1 MGTNNRG
8 TRAREVRSGL
18 FALVALVA
26 LVIAVPLGLWAVA
39 GWPLPSA
46 VPSWSSISD
55 SLGSS
60 HIPDSVLVKGLAV
73 VCWLVWIELV
83 ASVLVEAV
91 ALVRGRRAGDVP
103 LAGPIQKMAG
113 RLVAAVAIL
122 LVLSAAR
129 AEGPHAAAPRPLQVP
144 GAAVVLDL
152 TSTAPAAA
160 PVAQPG
166 LPTYTVQ
173 ARDTLWDIAEQHLS
187 DPMRWGEIWNLNR
200 DHQQVDGETF
210 TNPDL
215 ICPGWELTLPADA
228 VGLDDPPPA
237 VASPAVERTTVE
249 QLTPIDDESP
259 SMVLAVDH
267 DSHREVMVPLDVP
280 VDHGR

>member
-122 LVLSAAR
+122 LVLSAAK
-129 AEGPHAAAPRPLQVP
+129 ADAPHTAPRPLQVP
-144 GAAVVLDL
+144 GTAVVLDL
-152 TSTAPAAA
+152 TDATPAAA
-160 PVAQPG
+160 PAVQPG

-173 ARDTLWDIAEQHLS
+173 PRDTLWDIAEKHLS

-200 DHQQVDGETF
+200 DHQQVDGRTF

-215 ICPGWELTLPADA
+215 ICPGWKLTLPADA
-228 VGLDDPPPA
+228 VGLDAPTPVATPA
-237 VASPAVERTTVE
+237 VAHTSVE
-249 QLTPIDDESP
+249 QLTPIDDDSP

-267 DSHREVMVPLDVP
+267 DTHQEVMVPLDVP
-280 VDHGR
+280 ADHGR

>member
-1 MGTNNRG
+1 MGTNVG
-8 TRAREVRSGL
+8 GARAREVRSGL
-18 FALVALVA
+18 FALLALVL
-26 LVIAVPLGLWAVA
+26 LVVAVPLGLWVVA
-39 GWPLPSA
+39 GWPLPTV
-46 VPSWSSISD
+46 VPSWSTISD
-55 SLGSS
+55 SLGAS
-60 HIPDSVLVKGLAV
+60 HIPDTVLVKGLAV

-91 ALVRGRRAGDVP
+91 ALVRGRRATDVP

-122 LVLSAAR
+122 LVLSAAK
-129 AEGPHAAAPRPLQVP
+129 ADAPHAQPRPLLAP

-152 TSTAPAAA
+152 TDAAPAPA
-160 PVAQPG
+160 PAAQPG

-173 ARDTLWDIAEQHLS
+173 PRDTLWDIAEQHLS